1 MMQVL
6 FHLFIYTLP
15 LEIQLSIGDGCD
27 PFNRFNPAIL
37 LCKAKARTWIS
48 NVICRGIFV
57 SSELN
62 LAVGV
67 PFVDSDVI
75 VDHHC
80 LHLSSHNG
88 VDPLTNPRQ
97 SIILHNILSSRKWQ
111 LLYIITNR

>member
-1 MMQVL
+1 MQVL
-6 FHLFIYTLP
+6 FHLFLYALP
-15 LEIQLSIGDGCD
+15 LEIQLSRGDGCD
-27 PFNRFNPAIL
+27 PFNLFNPAIL

-48 NVICRGIFV
+48 KVICCGVFV
-57 SSELN
+57 FSEFN
-62 LAVGV
+62 LAIGV

-97 SIILHNILSSRKWQ
+97 SIILHNVLSNRK
-111 LLYIITNR
+111 